1 MQADR
6 PGKLLAG
13 KYELIELVG
22 RGGMSMVW
30 RAVTLGAAG
39 FRRPVAIK
47 RLVPACAAY
56 EDVRTMFIEEAR
68 IGTVLRHPNIVQV
81 HDFGIDEQG
90 DYYLVTEWVDG
101 LDLKDYLARLAACGR
116 SAPWPLVGAVAVEVL
131 RALDAA
137 HSRSGSDGTVAPILH
152 RDVTP
157 TNILMDVEGMVKLID
172 FGMALSMDRD
182 RITRPDIVKGKLSY
196 LAPEIML
203 GAAPTVQ
210 SDLFGLGVV
219 LWEAF
224 AGERLFDA
232 ETDVEVVQLVRT
244 GHVPLLSARRPE
256 LPVSLVSLVHRAL
269 ARQPTRRFGS
279 AREMMRELTAVL
291 RALPDPMDGPVLAE
305 AVAAARLL
313 PRPETQPNATGD
325 PPTA

>member
-1 MQADR
+1 MQADY
-6 PGKLLAG
+6 PGKLVAG

-22 RGGMSMVW
+22 QGGMSIVW
-30 RAVTLGAAG
+30 RAVTRGAAG
-39 FRRPVAIK
+39 FRRPIAIK

-56 EDVRTMFIEEAR
+56 EDVRAMFIEEAR

-232 ETDVEVVQLVRT
+232 ATDVEVVELVRT

-269 ARQPTRRFGS
+269 ARQPNRRFRS
-279 AREMMRELTAVL
+279 AREMLRELTLVL
-291 RALPDPMDGPVLAE
+291 RALPDSVDGTVLAE
-305 AVAAARLL
+305 AVAAARVL
-313 PRPETQPNATGD
+313 PKSETPYSATD
-325 PPTA
+325 CSPSE

>member
-1 MQADR
+1 MQADY
-6 PGKLLAG
+6 PGKLVAG

-22 RGGMSMVW
+22 QGGMSIVW
-30 RAVTLGAAG
+30 RAVTRGAAG
-39 FRRPVAIK
+39 FRRPIAIK

-56 EDVRTMFIEEAR
+56 EDVRAMFIEEAR

-101 LDLKDYLARLAACGR
+101 LDLKDYLARLAARGR
-116 SAPWPLVGAVAVEVL
+116 SAPWPLIGAVAVEVL

-137 HSRSGSDGTVAPILH
+137 HSRSGSDGAVAPILH
-152 RDVTP
+152 RDVSP

-232 ETDVEVVQLVRT
+232 ATDVEVVELVRT

-269 ARQPTRRFGS
+269 ARQPNRRFRS
-279 AREMMRELTAVL
+279 AREMLRELTLVL
-291 RALPDPMDGPVLAE
+291 RALPDSVDGTVLAE
-305 AVAAARLL
+305 AVAAARVL
-313 PRPETQPNATGD
+313 PKSETPYSATD
-325 PPTA
+325 CSPSE

>member
-1 MQADR
+1 MQADDR
-6 PGKLLAG
+6 GRLLAG
-13 KYELIELVG
+13 RYELIELIG
-22 RGGMSMVW
+22 RGGMSVVW
-30 RAVTLGAAG
+30 RGVARGAAG
-39 FRRPVAIK
+39 FRQPVAIK
-47 RLVPACAAY
+47 RIIPACAGY

-68 IGTVLRHPNIVQV
+68 LGTVLHHPNIVQV
-81 HDFGIDEQG
+81 YDFGIDEHG
-90 DYYLVTEWVDG
+90 DFYLVTEWVEG
-101 LDLKDYLARLAACGR
+101 LDLKDYLARLAAHGYT
-116 SAPWPLVGAVAVEVL
+116 APWPLIGAIAVEVL

-137 HSRSGSDGTVAPILH
+137 HSRRNGDGKPAPILH

-157 TNILMDVEGMVKLID
+157 TNILIDLSGVVKLID

-203 GAAPTVQ
+203 GAEPTPQ

-232 ETDVEVVQLVRT
+232 ATDIEVVQLVRT

-269 ARQPTRRFGS
+269 ARQPSRRFRS
-279 AREMMRELTAVL
+279 AREMVRELTAVL
-291 RALPDPMDGPVLAE
+291 RALPDAVDGPVLAG
-305 AVAAARLL
+305 AIAAARAL
-313 PRPETQPNATGD
+313 PKA
-325 PPTA
+325 